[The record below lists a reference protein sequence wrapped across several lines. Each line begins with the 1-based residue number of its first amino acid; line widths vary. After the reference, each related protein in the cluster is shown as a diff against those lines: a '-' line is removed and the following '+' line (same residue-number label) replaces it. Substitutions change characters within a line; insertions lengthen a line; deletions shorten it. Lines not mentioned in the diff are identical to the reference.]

1 MRSDK
6 ERELEEYEEEYISR
20 LKGGTK
26 TTRIKKTTKLVRGQ
40 KGSRWENKNVDLKQL
55 ADKLVDFFYADGFSE
70 VRQEESDDKTQHV
83 VQAKKAGVLR
93 TLTSTRKVLTVVID
107 GTPND
112 FHVKVGTGEWGKGI
126 AVSVALTGVV
136 GLVGLGFNAAFREKV
151 WSNIKSIVLSL
162 ENTASDSS
170 NTTSESKDEVQEGEK
185 NIEEKSA
192 KKKEASEFCENCGNP
207 MKPTVKFCRKCGTK
221 QSDNQE

>member
-1 MRSDK
+1 MRWDK
-6 ERELEEYEEEYISR
+6 ERELEEYEKKYLEKQNISSKKDSSG
-20 LKGGTK
+20 KGAIWK
-26 TTRIKKTTKLVRGQ
+26 
-40 KGSRWENKNVDLKQL
+40 NKNVDLEKL
-55 ADKLVDFFYADGFSE
+55 AQKIEDFFHADGFTE
-70 VRQEESDDKTQHV
+70 VRQEESDDKNQYV

-151 WSNIKSIVLSL
+151 WTTIKSIVMSL

-170 NTTSESKDEVQEGEK
+170 NTTSESKDEVQESK
-185 NIEEKSA
+185 KPSSRKSA

-207 MKPTVKFCRKCGTK
+207 MKLNVKFCRKCGTK

>member
-1 MRSDK
+1 MRWRK
-6 ERELEEYEEEYISR
+6 EREEEHEKKDSGG
-20 LKGGTK
+20 KGASWK
-26 TTRIKKTTKLVRGQ
+26 
-40 KGSRWENKNVDLKQL
+40 NKNVDLEKL
-55 ADKLVDFFYADGFSE
+55 AQRIEDFFYADGFSE
-70 VRQEESDDKTQHV
+70 VRRDASANKTQYV

-107 GTPND
+107 GTSND

-170 NTTSESKDEVQEGEK
+170 NMAGKSEDGVVEIPFSQTPANKE
-185 NIEEKSA
+185 
-192 KKKEASEFCENCGNP
+192 EASEFCENCGNP
-207 MKPTVKFCRKCGTK
+207 MKPGVKFCRKCGTK
-221 QSDNQE
+221 QSDN

>member
-1 MRSDK
+1 MRWNK
-6 ERELEEYEEEYISR
+6 ERELEEYEKKYLEKQNISSKNDS
-20 LKGGTK
+20 KG
-26 TTRIKKTTKLVRGQ
+26 
-40 KGSRWENKNVDLKQL
+40 KGASWKNKNVDLQKL
-55 ADKLVDFFYADGFSE
+55 AQKIEDFFHADGFPE
-70 VRQEESDDKTQHV
+70 VRRDESDDKNQYV

-93 TLTSTRKVLTVVID
+93 TLTSTRKVLTVIID

-162 ENTASDSS
+162 
-170 NTTSESKDEVQEGEK
+170 
-185 NIEEKSA
+185 
-192 KKKEASEFCENCGNP
+192 
-207 MKPTVKFCRKCGTK
+207 
-221 QSDNQE
+221 

>member
-1 MRSDK
+1 MRWRKKK
-6 ERELEEYEEEYISR
+6 ELDEFEEILEKEQNYRIEKDS
-20 LKGGTK
+20 KG
-26 TTRIKKTTKLVRGQ
+26 
-40 KGSRWENKNVDLKQL
+40 KGASWKNKNIDLEKL
-55 ADKLVDFFYADGFSE
+55 AQRIEDFFYADGFSE
-70 VRQEESDDKTQHV
+70 VRRDVSTDKTQYV

-107 GTPND
+107 GTSND

-170 NTTSESKDEVQEGEK
+170 NMAGKSEDEVVEIPFSQTLANKE
-185 NIEEKSA
+185 
-192 KKKEASEFCENCGNP
+192 EASEFCENCGNP
-207 MKPTVKFCRKCGTK
+207 MKPGVKFCRKCGTK
-221 QSDNQE
+221 QSDN

>member
-1 MRSDK
+1 MRWRK
-6 ERELEEYEEEYISR
+6 EREEEEEKDSGG
-20 LKGGTK
+20 KGASWK
-26 TTRIKKTTKLVRGQ
+26 
-40 KGSRWENKNVDLKQL
+40 NKNIDLEKL
-55 ADKLVDFFYADGFSE
+55 AQRIEDFFHADGFPQ
-70 VRQEESDDKTQHV
+70 VRQDTSTNKTQYV

-93 TLTSTRKVLTVVID
+93 TLTSTRKVLTVIID

-162 ENTASDSS
+162 ENTALDSS
-170 NTTSESKDEVQEGEK
+170 NTISESKDEV
-185 NIEEKSA
+185 IEIPSSQTPA
-192 KKKEASEFCENCGNP
+192 NKEEVSEFCENCGNP
-207 MKPTVKFCRKCGTK
+207 MKPGVKFCRKCGTE
-221 QSDNQE
+221 QSDN

>member
-1 MRSDK
+1 MRWRKKK
-6 ERELEEYEEEYISR
+6 ELDEFEEILENEQNYRIEKES
-20 LKGGTK
+20 KG
-26 TTRIKKTTKLVRGQ
+26 
-40 KGSRWENKNVDLKQL
+40 KGASWKNKNVDLE
-55 ADKLVDFFYADGFSE
+55 KLTQRIEDFFYSDGFSE

-126 AVSVALTGVV
+126 AVSVVLTGVV

-151 WSNIKSIVLSL
+151 WTTIKSIVLSL

-170 NTTSESKDEVQEGEK
+170 NTTSESKDEV
-185 NIEEKSA
+185 IEIPYSQKPA
-192 KKKEASEFCENCGNP
+192 KKEEASEFCENCGNP
-207 MKPTVKFCRKCGTK
+207 MKPGVKFCRKCGTE
-221 QSDNQE
+221 QSDN

>member
-1 MRSDK
+1 MRWRKKK
-6 ERELEEYEEEYISR
+6 ELDEFEEILENEQNYRIEKDS
-20 LKGGTK
+20 KG
-26 TTRIKKTTKLVRGQ
+26 
-40 KGSRWENKNVDLKQL
+40 KGASWKNKNVDLE
-55 ADKLVDFFYADGFSE
+55 KLTQRIEDFFYADGFSE

-170 NTTSESKDEVQEGEK
+170 NTTSESEDEV
-185 NIEEKSA
+185 IEIPYSQKPA
-192 KKKEASEFCENCGNP
+192 KKEEASEFCENCGNP
-207 MKPTVKFCRKCGTK
+207 MKPGVKFCRKCGTE
-221 QSDNQE
+221 QSDN

>member
-1 MRSDK
+1 MRWRK
-6 ERELEEYEEEYISR
+6 EREEEEEKDSGG
-20 LKGGTK
+20 KGASWK
-26 TTRIKKTTKLVRGQ
+26 
-40 KGSRWENKNVDLKQL
+40 NKNVDLQKL
-55 ADKLVDFFYADGFSE
+55 AQKIEDFFHADGFPE
-70 VRQEESDDKTQHV
+70 VRRDESDDKNQYV

-93 TLTSTRKVLTVVID
+93 TLTSTRKVLTVIID

-162 ENTASDSS
+162 ENTALDSS
-170 NTTSESKDEVQEGEK
+170 NTISESKDEV
-185 NIEEKSA
+185 IEIPSSQKPT
-192 KKKEASEFCENCGNP
+192 KKEEASEFCENCGNP
-207 MKPTVKFCRKCGTK
+207 MKPGVKFCRKCGTK
-221 QSDNQE
+221 V

>member
-1 MRSDK
+1 MRWRK
-6 ERELEEYEEEYISR
+6 ERELEEYEKKYLEEHGISSKKDSR
-20 LKGGTK
+20 GKGASWK
-26 TTRIKKTTKLVRGQ
+26 
-40 KGSRWENKNVDLKQL
+40 NKNVDLEKL
-55 ADKLVDFFYADGFSE
+55 AQRIEDFFYADGFSE

-112 FHVKVGTGEWGKGI
+112 FHVKVGTGEWGKGV
-126 AVSVALTGVV
+126 AVSVALTGVI

-170 NTTSESKDEVQEGEK
+170 NMAGKSEDEAVEIPYSQKPANKE
-185 NIEEKSA
+185 
-192 KKKEASEFCENCGNP
+192 EASEFCENCGNP
-207 MKPTVKFCRKCGTK
+207 MKPGVKFCRKCGTK
-221 QSDNQE
+221 V

>member
-1 MRSDK
+1 MRWRKKK
-6 ERELEEYEEEYISR
+6 ELDEFEEILENEQNYRIEKDS
-20 LKGGTK
+20 KG
-26 TTRIKKTTKLVRGQ
+26 
-40 KGSRWENKNVDLKQL
+40 KGASWKNKNVDLE
-55 ADKLVDFFYADGFSE
+55 KLTQRIEDFFYADGFSE
-70 VRQEESDDKTQHV
+70 VRQEESDDKTQYV

-170 NTTSESKDEVQEGEK
+170 NTTSESEDEV
-185 NIEEKSA
+185 IEIPYSQKPA
-192 KKKEASEFCENCGNP
+192 KKEEASEFCENCGNP
-207 MKPTVKFCRKCGTK
+207 MKPGVKFCRKCGTE
-221 QSDNQE
+221 QSDN

>member
-1 MRSDK
+1 MRWDK
-6 ERELEEYEEEYISR
+6 ERELEEYEKKYLEKQNISSKKDS
-20 LKGGTK
+20 KG
-26 TTRIKKTTKLVRGQ
+26 
-40 KGSRWENKNVDLKQL
+40 KGASWKNKNVDLEKL
-55 ADKLVDFFYADGFSE
+55 AQKIEDFFHADGFTE
-70 VRQEESDDKTQHV
+70 VRQEESDDKNQYV

-170 NTTSESKDEVQEGEK
+170 NTTSESKDEV
-185 NIEEKSA
+185 IEIPYNQKPA
-192 KKKEASEFCENCGNP
+192 KKEEASEFCENCGNP
-207 MKPTVKFCRKCGTK
+207 MKPGVKFCRKCGTE
-221 QSDNQE
+221 QSDN